1 MLQHLVSIGEVLP
14 EEEFYVEVISTG
26 KWYSGTVLEAFIFCV
41 NDVLH
46 DVWENEKNAR
56 RVAEELIAQAFE
68 LSALMQLA
76 NTKANALIREKSEL
90 ETAVEESGTLL
101 GELEET
107 ILRSQTRRKELFDP
121 YTGEAAEMSKKRNKS
136 NDCSSSSMSDCD
148 V

>member
-1 MLQHLVSIGEVLP
+1 MHERLSKVRIKTDVITGVSWVRLAPTREKTVELVVNIPMLQHLVSIGEVLP

-76 NTKANALIREKSEL
+76 NTKANAPP
-90 ETAVEESGTLL
+90 GTWMP
-101 GELEET
+101 
-107 ILRSQTRRKELFDP
+107 S
-121 YTGEAAEMSKKRNKS
+121 A
-136 NDCSSSSMSDCD
+136 
-148 V
+148 